1 VRLGATVT
9 PAGRPCGVSVE
20 KTEAQQRNRATHLVM
35 TPVSF
40 LARIAGLIPPPRFPL
55 LRRSGVLGPNAPWRA
70 AVVGY
75 GRGGDTAAKAT
86 HDAPERKRR
95 KGKGNGK
102 EKEDGNAAAILVD
115 GGSTEGRRRVD
126 GGSTEGRRRVDAGA
140 RRDAV
145 PEVGDVSRSSSSRT
159 SLGSG
164 VVQAVGARI
173 DWARLLRRVYLE
185 DVLACPCGRR
195 CWASV
200 R

>member
-9 PAGRPCGVSVE
+9 PAGRPCGVSVA
-20 KTEAQQRNRATHLVM
+20 KTEAQQRNRAAHLVM

-55 LRRSGVLGPNAPWRA
+55 LRLSGVLGPNAPWRA

-75 GRGGDTAAKAT
+75 GRGGDAAAKAT
-86 HDAPERKRR
+86 HDAPKRKRR

-102 EKEDGNAAAILVD
+102 EKEGGNTAAIL
-115 GGSTEGRRRVD
+115 
-126 GGSTEGRRRVDAGA
+126 VDAGA

-145 PEVGDVSRSSSSRT
+145 HEVGDVSRKSSSRT

-173 DWARLLRRVYLE
+173 DWARLLRRVYL
-185 DVLACPCGRR
+185 DPGAVRPIGFP
-195 CWASV
+195 WASPPGRV
-200 R
+200 RASHRGEHS